1 MLPLLL
7 LACLASNRPLMPV
20 SPSIPLGNPPVSMPA
35 GVEEKPGVIAL
46 PSPTGQAQPPQAFLL
61 RGAVLPAPWLP
72 SGDPWR
78 TFRDLAQANREHIYG
93 RLVELCD
100 GAGHRLAGSP
110 GQKRAEAIGKAWFEQ
125 DGIKVWTEP
134 VRVPVW
140 IRGEEELQLVKPRA
154 EKLDLLALGGT
165 VATPKEGVEAAVV
178 VIRDF
183 AELGPQVKGK
193 IVLYNHPMLV
203 TSPAIDGYGDAVA
216 YRGQGA
222 SKAAKFGA
230 VGVLVRSVTTHS
242 LATPHTGGMGYEE
255 GVAKIPA
262 AAITVE
268 DAERL
273 SRLVKEGEVRVRL
286 RLTARFEAEAD
297 AVNVIAE
304 LPGLELPGEVVVLG
318 GHLDSWDVG
327 QGAHDDGAGIVESV
341 EALRLV
347 KGHGS
352 TKRTVRVVLFANEE
366 NGLRGAK
373 AYFAAH
379 STDNHIATVET
390 DLGGGRP
397 RGWGYTASEAQ
408 AAWLLPLLGDSGM
421 FSRVGGGGADIS
433 PLTADGVLGIGLIPD
448 DSQYFNVHHTRAD
461 TVDKVDPSDLADA
474 TAAVAALVW
483 ELANAPDAPEKA
495 APRPGE

>member
-1 MLPLLL
+1 M
-7 LACLASNRPLMPV
+7 
-20 SPSIPLGNPPVSMPA
+20 
-35 GVEEKPGVIAL
+35 
-46 PSPTGQAQPPQAFLL
+46 SPTAGAVAETPAPNFDPAAGLQL
-61 RGAVLPAPWLP
+61 RGPIRTAEWIPG
-72 SGDPWR
+72 GDPWR
-78 TFRDLAQANREHIYG
+78 TFRDVARANETHIYG

-110 GQKRAEAIGKAWFEQ
+110 GQKRAEAIGKAWFEK
-125 DGIKVWTEP
+125 DEIKVWTEP
-134 VRVPVW
+134 VKVPVW
-140 IRGEEELQLVKPRA
+140 VRGEEELSLVKPRA

-165 VATPKEGVEAAVV
+165 VATPKAGIEAPIV
-178 VIRDF
+178 VITDF
-183 AELGPQVKGK
+183 EELGPQVKGK
-193 IVLYNHPMLV
+193 IVLYNHPMKV
-203 TSPAIDGYGDAVA
+203 TVPAIDGYGEAVA

-230 VGVLVRSVTTHS
+230 VAVLVRSVTTHS
-242 LATPHTGGMGYEE
+242 LATPHTGGMWYDE
-255 GVAKIPA
+255 ALPKIPA
-262 AAITVE
+262 ASITVE

-273 SRLVKEGEVRVRL
+273 SRMAKDGEVRLKL
-286 RLTARFEAEAD
+286 RLTAHFEADGE

-304 LPGLELPGEVVVLG
+304 VPGIETPEEIVLLG

-366 NGLRGAK
+366 NGLGGGK

-379 STDNHIATVET
+379 GHEKHVAAVES

-397 RGWGYTASEAQ
+397 RGWGFTADDAQ
-408 AAWLLPLLGDSGM
+408 KAWLERMITDSGM
-421 FSRVGGGGADIS
+421 TSRAGGVGADIS
-433 PLTADGVLGIGLIPD
+433 LLVADGVLGIGLLPD
-448 DSQYFNVHHTRAD
+448 DTHYFDVHHTRGD
-461 TVDKVDPSDLADA
+461 TVDKVEPLALADA

-483 ELANAPDAPEKA
+483 ELANVPGAPAKA
-495 APRPGE
+495 APRANE